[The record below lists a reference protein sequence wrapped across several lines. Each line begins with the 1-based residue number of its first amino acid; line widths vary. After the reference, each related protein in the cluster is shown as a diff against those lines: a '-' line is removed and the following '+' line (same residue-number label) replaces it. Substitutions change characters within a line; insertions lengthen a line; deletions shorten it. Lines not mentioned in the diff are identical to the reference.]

1 MVKKNDTRGGAI
13 AINPQELLFCE
24 TLQINNGSDDDE
36 EWDDDENEL
45 WDEDRVIYNAVGTKT
60 GTRAIDP
67 EHTSQFKSMRN
78 MIQSEY
84 IPTVKGSTHI
94 NHATMNSVVRG
105 EKKADKPRTLGLTK
119 DSTATVDSVLDPR
132 TILVLTKFI
141 KSGILNQIF
150 GCISTGKEANV
161 YYAHHMNENNQLE
174 DRAVKVY
181 KTTILGFKDR
191 ARYVE
196 GEFRFRRGYAKSNPR
211 KMVQQWC
218 EKELRNLKRI
228 QQSTSA
234 IRVPNPIEIRQN
246 VLIME
251 FIGDEGVAAPR
262 LKDAKIP
269 AKKWE
274 RIYRDNVIILR
285 ALFQECKLVHGDL
298 SEYNMLWHDDKL
310 VVIDVSQSVEF
321 DHHHAL
327 DFLKRDCININ
338 NFYRSR
344 GCAIIPLRQFF
355 DYVSLQNPSK
365 DLDTLLSNPDETDEI
380 DEMVFKNTWIPSCL
394 AQVSDLK
401 YMEKE
406 LAKQKQ
412 GKDTLLGPL
421 LAEEK
426 ESDESSSD
434 QDDTDDDDQNDSD
447 EEEEDRKKEDNK
459 ENEEEKEI
467 KLDGHKPDN
476 ISKAEWKKLV
486 KEHRQEKLK
495 TKIPKFEKKKHKK
508 DTKKK

>member
-1 MVKKNDTRGGAI
+1 MSFILK
-13 AINPQELLFCE
+13 
-24 TLQINNGSDDDE
+24 TLSFM
-36 EWDDDENEL
+36 L
-45 WDEDRVIYNAVGTKT
+45 C
-60 GTRAIDP
+60 
-67 EHTSQFKSMRN
+67 
-78 MIQSEY
+78 
-84 IPTVKGSTHI
+84 
-94 NHATMNSVVRG
+94 
-105 EKKADKPRTLGLTK
+105 
-119 DSTATVDSVLDPR
+119 
-132 TILVLTKFI
+132 TII
-141 KSGILNQIF
+141 I
-150 GCISTGKEANV
+150 
-161 YYAHHMNENNQLE
+161 
-174 DRAVKVY
+174 
-181 KTTILGFKDR
+181 
-191 ARYVE
+191 
-196 GEFRFRRGYAKSNPR
+196 
-211 KMVQQWC
+211 
-218 EKELRNLKRI
+218 KRI
-228 QQSTSA
+228 QQSTTA

-251 FIGDEGVAAPR
+251 FIGDDGVAAPR

-269 AKKWE
+269 AKEWE

-298 SEYNMLWHDDKL
+298 SEYNMLWHNDNL

-338 NFYRSR
+338 NFYKSR
-344 GCAIIPLRQFF
+344 GCTTIPLRQFF

-365 DLDTLLSNPDETDEI
+365 ELDKLLSNPDETDEI
-380 DEMVFKNTWIPSCL
+380 DEMVFKNTWVPSCL

-421 LAEEK
+421 LAEQKE
-426 ESDESSSD
+426 ESDEESLLD
-434 QDDTDDDDQNDSD
+434 QDDVSD
-447 EEEEDRKKEDNK
+447 K
-459 ENEEEKEI
+459 ENDTDNRENDINSKENDIDNI

-508 DTKKK
+508 DSKKK